1 MTQFIIGTAQFGMNY
16 GIANSTGQPSESTIR
31 EIIEHA
37 MESEIFYYDTA
48 IAYGNSEEILGKIFE
63 ELRISQLVKIF
74 TKIPKLTEA
83 SSLESILEHV
93 GQSLSRLK
101 IHQIFGLL
109 LHSESDH
116 LYLEGLS
123 RIKEKDFCRYI
134 GTSVGHDALFNSELT
149 KHPRLDLIQ
158 VPANLL
164 DRRNLIPEILEN
176 SENKQTIVRS
186 IYLQGLFSIVPSK
199 LSEFHRPLKPLIEKL
214 GQIAESCGIGIN
226 EMALR
231 YILAYSPDYI
241 VIGVES
247 VEQLQSNLA
256 WFKKGSLKK
265 SIVDQINAISYDLDF
280 KLITPYQWP
289 KKIL

>member
-16 GIANSTGQPSESTIR
+16 GIANSNGQPSESTTK
-31 EIIEHA
+31 EIIERA

-83 SSLESILEHV
+83 SSLESILKHV

-109 LHSESDH
+109 LHSELDH
-116 LYLEGLS
+116 LYLEKLGK
-123 RIKEKDFCRYI
+123 IKEKDFCKYI
-134 GTSVGHDALFNSELT
+134 GISVGHDALFNSELT

-164 DRRNLIPEILEN
+164 DRRNLIPEVLEN

-199 LSEFHRPLKPLIEKL
+199 LSEFHRPLKPFIEKL
-214 GQIAESCGIGIN
+214 RQIAESCGIGIN

-247 VEQLQSNLA
+247 VEQLQNNLA

-265 SIVDQINAISYDLDF
+265 SIVDQISAISYDLDF

>member
-16 GIANSTGQPSESTIR
+16 GIANSNGQPSESTIR
-31 EIIEHA
+31 EIIERA

-48 IAYGNSEEILGKIFE
+48 IAYENSEEILGKIFE

-83 SSLESILEHV
+83 SSLESILKHV

-109 LHSESDH
+109 LHSELDH
-116 LYLEGLS
+116 LYLEKLS
-123 RIKEKDFCRYI
+123 KIKDEDFCKYI

-164 DRRNLIPEILEN
+164 DRRNLIPEVLEN

-231 YILAYSPDYI
+231 YILAYSRDYI
-241 VIGVES
+241 VIGVGS

-265 SIVDQINAISYDLDF
+265 SIVDQINTILYDLDF
-280 KLITPYQWP
+280 KLITPHQWP

>member
-16 GIANSTGQPSESTIR
+16 GIANSNGQPSESTIR
-31 EIIEHA
+31 EIIERA

-101 IHQIFGLL
+101 IHQIFWLL
-109 LHSESDH
+109 WHSELDH
-116 LYLEGLS
+116 LYLDKLS
-123 RIKEKDFCRYI
+123 KIKDEDFCKYT
-134 GTSVGHDALFNSELT
+134 GTTVGHDALFNSELT
-149 KHPRLDLIQ
+149 KHPHLDLIQ
-158 VPANLL
+158 VPANLM

-176 SENKQTIVRS
+176 SEHKQTIVRS
-186 IYLQGLFSIVPSK
+186 VYLQGLFSIVPSK
-199 LSEFHRPLKPLIEKL
+199 LSEFHQPLKPLTEKL
-214 GQIAESCGIGIN
+214 RQIAEIFGIGIN

-247 VEQLQSNLA
+247 VKQFQSNLT
-256 WFKKGSLKK
+256 WFRKGPLKK
-265 SIVDQINAISYDLDF
+265 NIMDQINSSSYDLDF
-280 KLITPYQWP
+280 KLITPYQWSN
-289 KKIL
+289 

>member
-1 MTQFIIGTAQFGMNY
+1 MTQFVIGTAQFGMNY

-31 EIIEHA
+31 AIVGRA
-37 MESEIFYYDTA
+37 TKNEIFYYDTV
-48 IAYGNSEEILGKIFE
+48 ISYGSSEEVTGKIFC
-63 ELRISQLVKIF
+63 ELGIHQQIKAF
-74 TKIPKLTEA
+74 TKIPKLAEV
-83 SSLESILEHV
+83 SSLASIFERV
-93 GQSLSRLK
+93 DQSFSKLK
-101 IHQIFGLL
+101 VHQVFGLL
-109 LHSESDH
+109 LHNESDH
-116 LYLEGLS
+116 LYLEEPS

-164 DRRNLIPEILEN
+164 DRRNLTPEILEN
-176 SENKQTIVRS
+176 SGNKQTIVRS
-186 IYLQGLFSIVPSK
+186 VYLQGLFSIVPSK
-199 LSEFHRPLKPLIEKL
+199 LPKFHQPLKPLTEKL
-214 GQIAESCGIGIN
+214 SQIAESFGIGIN

-256 WFKKGSLKK
+256 WFKKVSFKK
-265 SIVDQINAISYDLDF
+265 SNVDQINSISYEYML
-280 KLITPYQWP
+280 
-289 KKIL
+289 KILFQKN

>member
-1 MTQFIIGTAQFGMNY
+1 M
-16 GIANSTGQPSESTIR
+16 
-31 EIIEHA
+31 
-37 MESEIFYYDTA
+37 
-48 IAYGNSEEILGKIFE
+48 
-63 ELRISQLVKIF
+63 
-74 TKIPKLTEA
+74 
-83 SSLESILEHV
+83 SSLESIFEHV
-93 GQSLSRLK
+93 DQSLSKLK
-101 IHQIFGLL
+101 VHQVFGLL
-109 LHSESDH
+109 LHNELDH

-149 KHPRLDLIQ
+149 KHPCLDLIQ

-164 DRRNLIPEILEN
+164 DRRNLIPEVLEN